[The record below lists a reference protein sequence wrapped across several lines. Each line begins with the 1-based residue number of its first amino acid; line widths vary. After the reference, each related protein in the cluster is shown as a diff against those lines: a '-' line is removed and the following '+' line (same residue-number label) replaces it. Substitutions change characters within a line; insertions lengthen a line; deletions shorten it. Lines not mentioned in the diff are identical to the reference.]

1 MLKDYFSKMKNL
13 IDTSEFIEFNGRI
26 TRITGMMVESTGP
39 IVNIGD
45 VCKIYP
51 NVGQSFIYAEV
62 VGFRD
67 NSVLLMPYGSIS
79 GIGHGNR
86 VVATGTDYGVMVS
99 EQLKGRILDALGNP
113 IDDKPPIEPTDYY
126 PVENEPPNPLE
137 RERIKEPITLGVRAI
152 DSLLTMGRGQRV
164 GIFAGSGVGKSTTLG
179 MIARSSSADI
189 NVIVLVGERGREVK
203 DFMENDLGEEGLAK
217 SVIVVATS
225 DMPAML
231 RLKSA
236 MIGTSIAEFFRDK
249 GYNVLLMMDSITR
262 FAMAQR
268 EIGMAVGEPPVARGF
283 TPSVYAILPKLLE
296 RSGTSKD
303 GSITAIYTVLV
314 EGDDMNEPISDTV
327 RGILDG
333 HFVLS
338 RKLANSNHYPPID
351 VLASIS
357 RLMPEVSTPEHYA
370 MAQEVK
376 NMMASIAEAE
386 SLLLV
391 GAYKPGTNPMLDKAL
406 EKKDLINEMLKQ
418 GKYDVSS
425 HEEIMEMLRKI
436 TE

>member
-1 MLKDYFSKMKNL
+1 
-13 IDTSEFIEFNGRI
+13 
-26 TRITGMMVESTGP
+26 
-39 IVNIGD
+39 
-45 VCKIYP
+45 
-51 NVGQSFIYAEV
+51 
-62 VGFRD
+62 
-67 NSVLLMPYGSIS
+67 
-79 GIGHGNR
+79 
-86 VVATGTDYGVMVS
+86 MVS

-113 IDDKPPIEPTDYY
+113 IDGKPPIEPTAYY

-137 RERIKEPITLGVRAI
+137 RRRITEPITLGVRAI

-179 MIARSSSADI
+179 MIARESSADI
-189 NVIVLVGERGREVK
+189 NVIVLVGERGREVR
-203 DFMENDLGEEGLAK
+203 DFMENDLREEGLAK

-296 RSGTSKD
+296 RSGTSRD
-303 GSITAIYTVLV
+303 GTITGIYTVLV

-351 VLASIS
+351 ILSSIS
-357 RLMPEVSTPEHYA
+357 RLMPEVATPEHYA

-376 NMMASIAEAE
+376 NMMAAIAEAE

-391 GAYKPGTNPMLDKAL
+391 GAYKPGTNPTLDKAL
-406 EKKDLINEMLKQ
+406 DKKDLINAMLKQ
-418 GKYDVSS
+418 GKSERS
-425 HEEIMEMLRKI
+425 TNEERIETLREI
-436 TE
+436 TEFE